1 MDSLLYSLLY
11 ALQGLWHAISTELNL
26 KVFTVLVL
34 LVLIAGFWFHISIDD
49 WFALLLSSGFFL
61 AIEVINTSIERLSD
75 AFHDH
80 LHESERTHAHHT
92 AMKATKDVAAGASLL
107 AACVWLIT
115 VTLVFYP
122 YL

>member
-11 ALQGLWHAISTELNL
+11 ALRGLWHAISTELNL
-26 KVFTVLVL
+26 KIFTL
-34 LVLIAGFWFHISIDD
+34 LVLATLIAGVWLQIPVDD
-49 WFALLLSSGFFL
+49 WFALLLSDGFFL

-107 AACVWLIT
+107 AACVWLVT
-115 VTLVFYP
+115 VLLVFYP